1 MKKWL
6 RLFHN
11 WVNQGLLHIF
21 GSSIIAQVA
30 GIISSVVVIR
40 NLPKLEYGF
49 YVDANNI
56 YSYLAVFIGLGF
68 TSAILQY
75 CSERISEHKKM
86 AIYRYS
92 ALFGA
97 IGNIAIAFIIVFIS
111 IMKSCSGDGIVAD
124 YLLMMAGIPF
134 VSYTFSYMSIVL
146 RVRKNN
152 RMFAYA
158 NIAYSVTILV
168 GNIILTLL
176 IGIPGLII
184 TQYIAN
190 VVGTLV
196 CSYKLQRDGFLSSVF
211 HSTMLLEKTEK
222 KEITNYALIC
232 AITNFASTAL
242 VLIDVTCLGIVLG
255 DSTVLADYKVASTIP
270 TACAFIPTCLTTFFY
285 PRLVES
291 ISISKHEGRRMVNQ
305 LGKIYLG
312 INGTVYVGLAIAA
325 KVIIWVI
332 FGSKYMNILP
342 IFEVLCFNFLIQSI
356 KKLLG
361 NTIAAVKRVRVNLII
376 SIISG
381 VLNIV
386 LNLTFIPRFGSI
398 GAAAAT
404 TLVGLITL
412 SMEWAYLQ
420 KYWKEKNE

>member
-1 MKKWL
+1 
-6 RLFHN
+6 
-11 WVNQGLLHIF
+11 
-21 GSSIIAQVA
+21 
-30 GIISSVVVIR
+30 
-40 NLPKLEYGF
+40 
-49 YVDANNI
+49 
-56 YSYLAVFIGLGF
+56 
-68 TSAILQY
+68 
-75 CSERISEHKKM
+75 
-86 AIYRYS
+86 
-92 ALFGA
+92 
-97 IGNIAIAFIIVFIS
+97 
-111 IMKSCSGDGIVAD
+111 
-124 YLLMMAGIPF
+124 
-134 VSYTFSYMSIVL
+134 
-146 RVRKNN
+146 
-152 RMFAYA
+152 MFAYA